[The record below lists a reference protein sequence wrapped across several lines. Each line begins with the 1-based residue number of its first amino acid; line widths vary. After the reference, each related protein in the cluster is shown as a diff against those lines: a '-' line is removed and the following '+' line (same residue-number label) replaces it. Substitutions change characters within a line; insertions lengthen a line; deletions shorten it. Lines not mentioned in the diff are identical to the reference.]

1 MAFSYLKTHLQARR
15 EDALLRERHLISH
28 ASAREITIAGKHY
41 LNFASNDY
49 LGFAEQPVDSLSSQP
64 LGSHS
69 SPLVTGYKQ
78 SQHQL
83 ERYLCE
89 QLGFESGLLFNSG
102 FSANSSVLKALF
114 QDKATAQKS
123 AIFQDKLN
131 HASLIDGALHSQAAM
146 IRFNHNDMRHLKSRL
161 EKSTAINKLIISEGV
176 FSMDGDQAP
185 IESLS
190 AIAKEFNAWL
200 MIDDAH
206 GFGVLGE
213 NGLGSCDFIK
223 PELLVITFG
232 KAVASSGACVLAS
245 KEVIDYLLQFN
256 RDYIYSTGM
265 SPLLAEL
272 TLTRLQQITAE
283 QGAQKR
289 KQLADNIDYFKLLAT
304 KHNIAV
310 MPSNTAIQPIVLGCA
325 EHTLEVANTLKKA
338 GIWLTAI
345 RPPTVAFNTSR
356 LRITLTAAH
365 TKADIE
371 HLIAELVIAL

>member
-1 MAFSYLKTHLQARR
+1 MAFSYLHTHLQSRH
-15 EDALLRERHLISH
+15 EDALYRQRHLISH
-28 ASAREITIAGKHY
+28 VSAREITVAGKQY

-49 LGFAEQPVDSLSSQP
+49 LGFAEQPVRMLEPQA

-69 SPLVTGYKQ
+69 SPLVTGYQ
-78 SQHQL
+78 HSQHQL
-83 ERYLCE
+83 ERYLCD
-89 QLGFESGLLFNSG
+89 QLGYQSALLFNSG

-114 QDKATAQKS
+114 QDKATAQQS

-131 HASLIDGALHSQAAM
+131 HASLIDGALDSQAALL
-146 IRFNHNDMRHLKSRL
+146 RFNHNDTRHLISRL
-161 EKSTAINKLIISEGV
+161 EKSSAVNKLIISEGV

-185 IESLS
+185 IATLRD
-190 AIAKEFNAWL
+190 IANRYKAWL

-213 NGLGSCDFIK
+213 NGLGSCEHIK

-245 KEVIDYLLQFN
+245 KEIIDYLLQFN

-272 TLTRLQQITAE
+272 TLTRLKQIKAPEGAE
-283 QGAQKR
+283 KR
-289 KQLADNIDYFKLLAT
+289 QQLADNIAYFKLLAT
-304 KHNIAV
+304 EHNIAV
-310 MPSNTAIQPIVLGCA
+310 MPSHSAIQPIVLGCA
-325 EHTLEVANTLKKA
+325 EHTLDVADTLKKA

-345 RPPTVAFNTSR
+345 RPPTVAFNTAR
-356 LRITLTAAH
+356 LRITLTAVH

-371 HLIAELVIAL
+371 RLITELVVAL

>member
-1 MAFSYLKTHLQARR
+1 MAFSYLQAHLQTRR
-15 EDALLRERHLISH
+15 EDALLRQRHLITH
-28 ASAREITIAGKHY
+28 ATAREITVAGKHY

-49 LGFAEQPVDSLSSQP
+49 LGFAEQPSSLLHTQA

-69 SPLVTGYKQ
+69 SPLVTGYQQ

-89 QLGFESGLLFNSG
+89 QLGYQSALLFNSG

-114 QDKATAQKS
+114 QDKATAQNS

-146 IRFNHNDMRHLKSRL
+146 VRFSHNDTRHLTSRL
-161 EKSTAINKLIISEGV
+161 EKSTAKNKLIISEGV
-176 FSMDGDQAP
+176 FSMDGDHAP
-185 IESLS
+185 IATLRD
-190 AIAKEFNAWL
+190 IANSYNAWL

-213 NGLGSCDFIK
+213 NGLGSCEQIK

-265 SPLLAEL
+265 SPLVAEL
-272 TLTRLQQITAE
+272 TLTRLQQIRSET
-283 QGAQKR
+283 GSQKR
-289 KQLADNIDYFKLLAT
+289 QQLADNISYFKLLAT
-304 KHNIAV
+304 QHSLAV
-310 MPSNTAIQPIVLGCA
+310 MPSTSAIQPIVLGCA
-325 EHTLEVANTLKKA
+325 EHTLAVANTLKEA

-345 RPPTVAFNTSR
+345 RPPTVPFNTSR

-371 HLIAELVIAL
+371 CLLAALVNAL